1 MTAPRPAATASQL
14 VVTTPPP
21 ATTAPLPAAT
31 AGWLGQPALRRL
43 WDSARRRLETNGLQ
57 PRGTLRLGDVTVE
70 EREAFGQL
78 LGGPVPLRDGAAAI
92 RLDLL
97 DARLRA
103 SAAARGLVGVLTA
116 LGQPVQDRAGARRA
130 SRDAWDQVWADAAH
144 AAGLLGDEEWPH
156 RWLSAIRQT
165 GSLTRLGPQGAS
177 ALLAQA
183 VTALAAI
190 VVVRRTE
197 TEHRVVGRGEL
208 AQQVTGTAHG
218 LDDGTVLAR
227 LVLRG
232 IATAAGEDP
241 AQATRDAPARRALW
255 RSAGVVVDEVSSTV
269 LTYGLRPAGGG
280 WRERGLLER
289 ADHGQETHLT
299 LREVAVVEWGTLAGT
314 GGGRAAGALVRV
326 CENPRV
332 VEAAAA
338 AGLTDV
344 ALVCTAGNPSTVV
357 LDLLGRLRDAG
368 ARLSY
373 HGDFDWPGV
382 ALANRVATRFGAGP
396 WRMSADDYERAVG
409 ESQRRAAPALA
420 LRGEPVEAVWDP
432 ELAASMIACGVAI
445 HEESVLETLLTDLG
459 APAPAAG

>member
-1 MTAPRPAATASQL
+1 MTAS
-14 VVTTPPP
+14 
-21 ATTAPLPAAT
+21 LPAAT
-31 AGWLGQPALRRL
+31 AGWLGQPALSRL
-43 WDSARRRLETNGLQ
+43 WDSARRRLEANGLQ
-57 PRGTLRLGDVTVE
+57 ARGILRLGNVTVE

-78 LGGPVPLRDGAAAI
+78 LGGTVPLRDGAAAI

-103 SAAARGLVGVLTA
+103 SAAARGVVGVLTA

-130 SRDAWDQVWADAAH
+130 SRDAWDEVWVDAGQ
-144 AAGLLGDEEWPH
+144 AAGALSDEEWPH
-156 RWLSAIRQT
+156 RWLNAVRQT

-177 ALLAQA
+177 DLLAQA
-183 VTALAAI
+183 VTALA
-190 VVVRRTE
+190 VVVRRAGTE
-197 TEHRVVGRGEL
+197 QRVVGRGEL

-241 AQATRDAPARRALW
+241 ASATRDAPARRALW

-269 LTYGLRPAGGG
+269 LTYGLRPAGTG
-280 WRERGLLER
+280 WRERGLVER

-314 GGGRAAGALVRV
+314 GGSRAAGALVRV

-332 VEAAAA
+332 VEAAAS

-357 LDLLGRLRDAG
+357 LDLLGRLRDIG

-382 ALANRVATRFGAGP
+382 ALANRVATRFGAEP

-445 HEESVLETLLTDLG
+445 HEESVLETLLADLG
-459 APAPAAG
+459 APAPAA